1 MRGRSLPLPDAAH
14 VGIHASSSEA
24 HRCAGRI
31 VALKATVHRLELE
44 VADIERGYYAT
55 HALTLARHPSETAER
70 LLLRVL
76 AFALHAH
83 PELEFGRGLST
94 GEDPDLWLR
103 DATGSVRLWIELGL
117 PEERRLRRAAGRA
130 QELVVIAY
138 GGRSGVDLWWERNRA
153 ALARLERL
161 RVLAIA
167 PEELRELAGFL
178 DRGMR
183 LQCTV
188 QDGQVCISGAER
200 ALIIEPVVLRA
211 H

>member
-1 MRGRSLPLPDAAH
+1 M
-14 VGIHASSSEA
+14 
-24 HRCAGRI
+24 
-31 VALKATVHRLELE
+31 ALKATIHRVELE

-70 LLLRVL
+70 LMLRVL
-76 AFALHAH
+76 AFALHAD
-83 PELEFGRGLST
+83 PALEFGRGLST
-94 GEDPDLWLR
+94 EEDPDLWLR
-103 DATGSVRLWIELGL
+103 DATGTVRLWIELGL

-138 GGRSGVDLWWERNRA
+138 GGRSGVELWWERNRA
-153 ALARLERL
+153 ALGRLDRL

-167 PEELRELAGFL
+167 PDDLRELAGFL
-178 DRGMR
+178 DRNMR

-188 QDGQVCISGAER
+188 QDGQVCVSGAER
-200 ALIIEPVVLRA
+200 ALIVEPAVLRA